1 MHRGRLLLVWVAVL
15 ATLAISI
22 VLALL
27 SPWLALDPHISEDIA
42 VIAGLVAATLLPFVA
57 DPIRQLLY
65 PKPSE
70 SPFPTKL
77 PPGFPDP
84 PARLVDRPAQYG
96 RIRHLLLA
104 KKPDSGRRSVA
115 IIGMGGAG
123 KTALAI
129 VAGYD
134 EAIEKEYRDG
144 VLCIPAGQRPNLPEL
159 QTALAHRLGK
169 ENAAYTNADIGK
181 ADLQVLLADRACL
194 LIIDDVWEAA
204 SLDALD
210 CVGSRGALLFTTRD
224 RGLAHARLDDA
235 SCVEVSDLEPQQSLE
250 LLARWASTA
259 ERTVRADKLPASAP
273 DICTGVG
280 NLALGVAL
288 CGGMIQAD
296 GNTPD
301 AWDRV
306 AAAVRRHD
314 PKTIALD
321 GADGDYGPDQ
331 YKYSSL
337 YAAIDLSIAVL
348 REEVDRQRYRELAVF
363 AGRGPVPPEAVE
375 ALWGTDTDETAGL
388 LRQFANR
395 SLLGRGNKGWII
407 LHDLLY
413 DVART
418 QLTAS
423 AGGLAATHL
432 KLVEGY
438 RARCAD
444 GQWPDGPDGGPDGYF
459 FENIAYHLTQA
470 GLTDELDHLLLD
482 YDWLRTKLSVAGIV
496 GLLSDYS
503 QQPRSPTI
511 ELVRSA
517 LQLSAPFLA
526 TDSTLLPQQLTGRLV
541 GSPEPEIARL
551 LDVIRER
558 APRPWLCPRTP
569 VLNPAGGL
577 LERVIDGHT
586 GPVTAVAVSPDGTRI
601 VSGSED
607 RTVRVWNLAD
617 GGLERTLEGHTDSVV
632 AVAISPDGTRVV
644 SGGEDRTVRVWN
656 LADGRLER
664 TLEGHTYSV
673 TAVAISPDGTRVV
686 SGGRDGTVRV
696 WNLADGRLERT
707 LEGYVVWS
715 VAVSPDGTRIVSGS
729 WRTVQVWNF
738 ADGRLERTLEGHS
751 LAVTTVAASP
761 DGKRVVS
768 GSSDRTVRVWNLAD
782 GRLERTLE
790 GHTGLVV
797 AVAVSPD
804 GTRVFSGGADGT
816 VRVWNLADGRLER
829 TLEGHPGLVWSVAVS
844 PDGTRVVSGGADGT
858 VRVWNLT
865 ASRLERTLEG
875 HTRSVTAVAVSS
887 DGTRVF
893 SGGGDRTVR
902 VWSLAD
908 GRLERTL
915 KGHTV
920 WSVAVYPDGTRIVSG
935 GPDEER
941 FWNRMNWRLERT
953 LKGHTY
959 SVAAMA
965 VSPDGSRVVSGD
977 ADGTVRVWNLAAGRM
992 ERTLEGHTYA
1002 VAAVAAVAI
1011 SPDGTRVVSGGGD
1024 RTVRVWNLADG
1035 GLERTLE
1042 GHTDWVMAVAVSPDG
1057 TRVFSGSSDRTVRV
1071 WSLADGRL
1079 ERTLEGHPVTAI
1091 AVSPDG
1097 TRVVSGDGD
1106 GTVRVWNLADGRL
1119 VARWTAEPGTMA
1131 TAVCTVPTD
1140 SSLVVYG
1147 DSAGDVHVLQ
1157 LLEA

>member
-1 MHRGRLLLVWVAVL
+1 MLRFTAASLGGSRNVGDASEELKGSRPPMHRGRLLLVWVAVL

-644 SGGEDRTVRVWN
+644 SGG
-656 LADGRLER
+656 
-664 TLEGHTYSV
+664 
-673 TAVAISPDGTRVV
+673 
-686 SGGRDGTVRV
+686 RDGTVRV

-797 AVAVSPD
+797 AVAVSP
-804 GTRVFSGGADGT
+804 
-816 VRVWNLADGRLER
+816 
-829 TLEGHPGLVWSVAVS
+829 
-844 PDGTRVVSGGADGT
+844 
-858 VRVWNLT
+858 
-865 ASRLERTLEG
+865 
-875 HTRSVTAVAVSS
+875 

-1071 WSLADGRL
+1071 
-1079 ERTLEGHPVTAI
+1079 
-1091 AVSPDG
+1091 
-1097 TRVVSGDGD
+1097 
-1106 GTVRVWNLADGRL
+1106 
-1119 VARWTAEPGTMA
+1119 
-1131 TAVCTVPTD
+1131 
-1140 SSLVVYG
+1140 
-1147 DSAGDVHVLQ
+1147 
-1157 LLEA
+1157 

>member
-1 MHRGRLLLVWVAVL
+1 MLRFTAASLGGSRNVGDASEELKGSRPPMHRGRLLLVWVAVL

-664 TLEGHTYSV
+664 TLEG
-673 TAVAISPDGTRVV
+673 
-686 SGGRDGTVRV
+686 
-696 WNLADGRLERT
+696 
-707 LEGYVVWS
+707 YVVWS

-768 GSSDRTVRVWNLAD
+768 GSSDR
-782 GRLERTLE
+782 
-790 GHTGLVV
+790 
-797 AVAVSPD
+797 
-804 GTRVFSGGADGT
+804 T